1 MILLIALIH
10 RAAGAELLGRLVRSK
25 LERDLHV
32 GDLRALC
39 DVAFR
44 RIDRPASLIV
54 DRLCERGFLAKTARG
69 RNRMTLKGWL
79 AILLRQTLARRDRTE
94 TIREYRIKF

>member
-1 MILLIALIH
+1 MIYACEYVV
-10 RAAGAELLGRLVRSK
+10 GAELSGRTFPRSWV
-25 LERDLHV
+25 ERDLQR
-32 GDLRALC
+32 GDLCFLT
-39 DVAFR
+39 DFAFFR
-44 RIDRPASLIV
+44 NRYPPSIVV